1 MNSDSHHAPPLGI
14 GRLLF
19 RAVLETEP
27 VWRRFPAGKADAIPG
42 ALKREGAVFA
52 EPLLVAEV
60 EYRAW
65 TQDGKL
71 RHPSFK
77 GIGKPGDNSTVSPFF
92 EMTVRGRRNDKRTLN
107 RSGV

>member
-1 MNSDSHHAPPLGI
+1 VSELDS
-14 GRLLF
+14 R
-19 RAVLETEP
+19 
-27 VWRRFPAGKADAIPG
+27 PG
-42 ALKREGAVFA
+42 LYEQLWLVALKPKGAVFA

-77 GIGKPGDNSTVSPFF
+77 GIRAFDEKTNDVKGTRSTN
-92 EMTVRGRRNDKRTLN
+92 RLA
-107 RSGV
+107 RSGTSIGRQDANP